1 MKKIFLAL
9 FCILTL
15 TFNVNA
21 QSDSIQMSKQDS
33 IAVLNTDLLDELV
46 AIKRREQI
54 SERYKIY
61 PTENIYI
68 LIKLDCQTGK
78 LDLIQW
84 SLNSKDE
91 FSATL
96 NDEDLSWVNGLNS
109 FELYP
114 TKNMYQFI
122 LLDKASGRTWH
133 VQWGT
138 KSSENWIRR
147 IY

>member
-1 MKKIFLAL
+1 MKRLILILSLLPLFLSSK
-9 FCILTL
+9 
-15 TFNVNA
+15 A
-21 QSDSIQMSKQDS
+21 QSESAQTFLNDSISVYT
-33 IAVLNTDLLDELV
+33 AYLV
-46 AIKRREQI
+46 DNLVTLEKEHTL

-61 PTENIYI
+61 PTENLYI
-68 LIKLDCQTGK
+68 LIKLDTQTGK

-84 SLNSKDE
+84 SLKSKDE
-91 FSATL
+91 FNVTL
-96 NDEDLSWVNGLNS
+96 NASDLSVYTNLNS

-122 LLDKASGRTWH
+122 LLDKATGRNWH

-138 KSSENWIRR
+138 KDSERWIRR

>member
-1 MKKIFLAL
+1 MKRLILITVLLPIFI
-9 FCILTL
+9 FGK
-15 TFNVNA
+15 A
-21 QSDSIQMSKQDS
+21 QTDS
-33 IAVLNTDLLDELV
+33 IATSPIDSAAIRITDLVNDLV
-46 AIKRREQI
+46 TLQLGQHL

-61 PTENIYI
+61 PTENIYN

-78 LDLIQW
+78 LEQIQW
-84 SLNSKDE
+84 SLKSNEE
-91 FSATL
+91 FSVTL
-96 NDEDLSWVNGLNS
+96 NGSDLSFYEGLNS

-122 LLDKASGRTWH
+122 LLDRATGRTWH

-138 KSSENWIRR
+138 ESSKRWITR

>member
-1 MKKIFLAL
+1 MKRLILILSLLPLFLSSK
-9 FCILTL
+9 
-15 TFNVNA
+15 A
-21 QSDSIQMSKQDS
+21 QSESAQTFLNDSISVYT
-33 IAVLNTDLLDELV
+33 AYLV
-46 AIKRREQI
+46 DNLVTLETEHTL

-61 PTENIYI
+61 PTENLYI
-68 LIKLDCQTGK
+68 LIKLDTQTGK

-84 SLNSKDE
+84 SLKSKDE
-91 FSATL
+91 FNVTL
-96 NDEDLSWVNGLNS
+96 NASDLSVYTNLNS

-122 LLDKASGRTWH
+122 LLDKATGRNWH

-138 KSSENWIRR
+138 KDSERWIRR

>member
-1 MKKIFLAL
+1 MRRLILILLFLPL
-9 FCILTL
+9 FLTGK
-15 TFNVNA
+15 A
-21 QSDSIQMSKQDS
+21 QTDSISSSSIDS
-33 IAVLNTDLLDELV
+33 ISVSTAELMSELV
-46 AIKRREQI
+46 TMKMKQNI

-68 LIKLDCQTGK
+68 LIKLDTQTGK
-78 LDLIQW
+78 LELIQW
-84 SLNSKDE
+84 SLKSKDE

-96 NDEDLSWVNGLNS
+96 NSTDLSWYNGLNS

-122 LLDKASGRTWH
+122 LLDKATGRNWH

-138 KSSENWIRR
+138 KSSEMWIRQ